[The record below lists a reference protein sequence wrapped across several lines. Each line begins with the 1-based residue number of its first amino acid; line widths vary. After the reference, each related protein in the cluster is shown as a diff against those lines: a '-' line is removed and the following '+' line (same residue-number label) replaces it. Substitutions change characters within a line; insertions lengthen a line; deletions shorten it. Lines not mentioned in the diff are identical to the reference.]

1 MPILGTLL
9 VTLFG
14 ALAEFFGLWMAKRVA
29 IATAA
34 ITAFL
39 ALLTVLGAALSGL
52 AAGVLYALPAD
63 SAFATGLY
71 FAIPTNGPACMAIWL
86 AVDAACGAYR
96 IGIFQVRTALAA

>member
-14 ALAEFFGLWMAKRVA
+14 ALAQFFGLWMAKRVA
-29 IATAA
+29 VATAA
-34 ITAFL
+34 ITAFVT
-39 ALLTVLGAALSGL
+39 LLGVLGAALSGL
-52 AAGVLYALPAD
+52 AAGMVYALPSD

-71 FAIPTNGPACMAIWL
+71 FGIPSNGPACMALWL

-96 IGIFQVRTALAA
+96 IGIFQVRTVVAA